1 MQQGSVIIRGVGSY
15 LPRKILTNHDLASM
29 VDTSDEWIRTRT
41 GISQRHIADTH
52 EACSDL
58 AYVAA
63 KNTLED
69 AQLKPQD
76 IDLLI
81 VATVTSDMVCP
92 SSATILQAKLGL
104 RNVMSFDI
112 NAACS
117 GFLYALE
124 VATHL
129 LQNGN
134 FYKRALVIGAEK
146 LSSVTDWE
154 DRSTCVLFGDAA
166 GAFVLEYTSME
177 HVGIR
182 DAILGADGSFP
193 ELLHIPA
200 GGSLYPATTDTVAQK
215 QHFIK
220 MSGKELFKASV
231 RLMGKAIEEL
241 LERNHLTKTDI
252 ACLIPHQA
260 NLRIIQSLAQSIG
273 LPMDRVF
280 CNLDVTGNTSSASIP
295 VAFTQAKH
303 AHRFRSGDYI
313 VLVAFGGG
321 LTWGA
326 TLIKWP

>member
-41 GISQRHIADTH
+41 GISQRHIADAH
-52 EACSDL
+52 ETCSDL

-63 KNTLED
+63 KSALEN
-69 AQLKPQD
+69 AQLKAQD
-76 IDLLI
+76 IDLLV
-81 VATVTSDMVCP
+81 VATMTPDMICP
-92 SSATILQAKLGL
+92 SLAAILQAKLGL
-104 RNVMSFDI
+104 RKVMSFDI

-124 VATHL
+124 VATRL

-146 LSSVTDWE
+146 MSSLIDWE

-166 GAFVLEYTSME
+166 GASVLEHTSTE
-177 HVGIR
+177 QVGIL
-182 DAILGADGSFP
+182 DAILRADGSFSP
-193 ELLHIPA
+193 GILYIPA
-200 GGSLYPATTDTVAQK
+200 GGSLHPATTDTVTQR

-220 MSGKELFKASV
+220 MNGRELFKTSV
-231 RLMGKAIEEL
+231 RLMGKVIEEL
-241 LERNHLTKTDI
+241 LERNHLTKADI

-273 LPMDRVF
+273 LSMDRVF
-280 CNLDVTGNTSSASIP
+280 CNLEVTGNTSSASIP
-295 VAFTQAKH
+295 VAFTQAKS
-303 AHRFRSGDYI
+303 AHYFRSGDYI

-326 TLIKWP
+326 TLIKW

>member
-1 MQQGSVIIRGVGSY
+1 MKQGSIIIRGVGSY
-15 LPRKILTNHDLASM
+15 LPRKVLTNHDLASM

-41 GISQRHIADTH
+41 GISQRHIADAH
-52 EACSDL
+52 ETCSDL
-58 AYVAA
+58 AYAAA
-63 KNTLED
+63 KNALED
-69 AQLKPQD
+69 AQLKAQD
-76 IDLLI
+76 IDLLV
-81 VATVTSDMVCP
+81 VATITPDMICP
-92 SSATILQAKLGL
+92 SSAAILQAKLGL

-117 GFLYALE
+117 GFLYTLE
-124 VATHL
+124 VATYL

-146 LSSVTDWE
+146 LSSLTDWE

-166 GAFVLEYTSME
+166 GAFVLEHTSAE
-177 HVGIR
+177 LVGIR
-182 DAILGADGSFP
+182 DAILGADGSSS
-193 ELLHIPA
+193 ETLYIPA
-200 GGSLYPATTDTVAQK
+200 GGSLHPATAETVAQR

-220 MSGKELFKASV
+220 MNGKELFKASV
-231 RLMGKAIEEL
+231 RLMGKAVEEL
-241 LERNHLTKTDI
+241 LERNHLTKADV

-260 NLRIIQSLAQSIG
+260 NLRIIQSLAQSID

-280 CNLDVTGNTSSASIP
+280 CNLEVTGNTSSASIP
-295 VAFTQAKH
+295 VAFTQAKN
-303 AHRFRSGDYI
+303 AHYFHSGDYI